1 MLMVR
6 KLSAFAKTANVRI
19 AHTERLNCSPG
30 LYGLRDGPYLHS
42 VAPGGSRNVWNRRT
56 FLEVARGERP
66 PRQPPGGHA
75 PPAERP
81 RPRQRRRGGVPR
93 PCPERVVEGVAVQL
107 GSEAGLGRGA
117 RRARRRIRCRRA
129 RAAWLARGD
138 RGGDGRGG
146 GPGLAAGALSGAAR
160 DERGPGDRD
169 LQGGG
174 SAAR

>member
-1 MLMVR
+1 MVR
-6 KLSAFAKTANVRI
+6 NVSVFAKTANVRI
-19 AHTERLNCSPG
+19 AHSEPANCSSILHG
-30 LYGLRDGPYLHS
+30 LGDSAYLHS

-107 GSEAGLGRGA
+107 GSEA
-117 RRARRRIRCRRA
+117 
-129 RAAWLARGD
+129 
-138 RGGDGRGG
+138 
-146 GPGLAAGALSGAAR
+146 
-160 DERGPGDRD
+160 
-169 LQGGG
+169 
-174 SAAR
+174 